1 MTIILGIK
9 MSVIRKSSEDCR
21 VFILGNVERYP
32 SDIAKVVAEKF
43 DISRQAANRHLQK
56 LVEENVLTIE
66 GKTKGRRY
74 SLKAQVTFT
83 KQYLLDKG
91 IAEDVVW
98 MQDIRPTL
106 GKLSDNVM
114 NIWDYCFTEM
124 FNNVIDHSSGSSVI
138 VRVSKSAVNT
148 RIEIQDNGVGI
159 FKKIQ
164 KQLGLSDERHAV
176 LELAKGKFTTDPAN
190 HTGEGIFFSSRACD
204 DYAIFSGGVY
214 FSHEFGKKED
224 WILEAKGLQGTTVI
238 MKLNNHTSRR
248 LKKVFDEYATVDG
261 YGFNKTVVPV
271 QLAQYGDDSLVSR
284 SQAKR
289 VLNRVDRFKTVLFD
303 FKGVDSIGQAFAD
316 EIFRVFAT
324 QHPGIEIVDI
334 RANKEVSNMI
344 LRARSAGIFLA
355 EDIAKNQ
362 NELF

>member
-1 MTIILGIK
+1 

-21 VFILGNVERYP
+21 SFILANVEKYP
-32 SDIAKVVAEKF
+32 SEISKRISEKF
-43 DISRQAANRHLQK
+43 KISRQAANKHLQK
-56 LVEENVLTIE
+56 LVEENVLAIE
-66 GKTKGRRY
+66 GNTKARIY
-74 SLKAQVTFT
+74 TLKAQVAFV
-83 KQYLLDKG
+83 KKYILAKG
-91 IAEDVVW
+91 LAEDTVW
-98 MQDIRPTL
+98 LQDIRPQL
-106 GKLSDNVM
+106 GKLPDNVM

-124 FNNVIDHSSGSSVI
+124 FNNVIDHSSGSLVV

-148 RIEIQDNGVGI
+148 RIEIQDDGVGI

-164 KQLGLSDERHAV
+164 KQLDLLDERHAV

-224 WILEAKGLQGTTVI
+224 WILETDGLKGTTVI

-248 LKKVFDEYATVDG
+248 LKKVFDEYATIDG
-261 YGFNKTVVPV
+261 FGFNKTVVPV
-271 QLAQYGDDSLVSR
+271 KLAQYGDDLLVSR

-303 FKGVDSIGQAFAD
+303 FTGVDSVGQAFAD

-324 QHPGIEIVDI
+324 QHPDIEIVDI

-344 LRARSAGIFLA
+344 SRARAAAGAFDENKELG
-355 EDIAKNQ
+355 AKQ
-362 NELF
+362 VDLF

>member
-1 MTIILGIK
+1 

-21 VFILGNVERYP
+21 SFILANIEKYP
-32 SDIAKVVAEKF
+32 SEISKKISEKF
-43 DISRQAANRHLQK
+43 SISRQAANKHLQK
-56 LVEENVLTIE
+56 LVEENVLAIE
-66 GKTKGRRY
+66 GKTKARIY
-74 SLKAQVTFT
+74 TLKAQVAFV
-83 KQYLLDKG
+83 KEYKLDNG
-91 IAEDVVW
+91 IAEDTVW
-98 MQDIRPTL
+98 LQDIRPKL
-106 GKLSDNVM
+106 GKLPDNVM

-124 FNNVIDHSSGSSVI
+124 FNNVIDHSSGNLVV

-148 RIEIQDNGVGI
+148 KIEIQDDGVGI

-164 KQLGLSDERHAV
+164 KQIGLLDERHAV

-224 WILEAKGLQGTTVI
+224 WILEADGLHGTTVV

-248 LKKVFDEYATVDG
+248 LKRVFDEYATVDG
-261 YGFNKTVVPV
+261 FGFNKTVVPV
-271 QLAQYGDDSLVSR
+271 KLAQYGDDLLVSR

-303 FKGVDSIGQAFAD
+303 FAGVDSVGQAFAD

-324 QHPGIEIVDI
+324 QHPNIEIVEI

-344 LRARSAGIFLA
+344 SRARVAAVEVNNNKLL
-355 EDIAKNQ
+355 DDKQ
-362 NELF
+362 VDLF

>member
-1 MTIILGIK
+1 

-21 VFILGNVERYP
+21 SFILTN
-32 SDIAKVVAEKF
+32 IEKF
-43 DISRQAANRHLQK
+43 PAEISKKISEKFNISRQAANKHLQK
-56 LVEENVLTIE
+56 LVEENVLVTE
-66 GKTKGRRY
+66 GKTKARIY
-74 SLKAQVTFT
+74 KLKAQLTFS
-83 KQYLLDKG
+83 KQYVLEDGL
-91 IAEDVVW
+91 AEDVIW
-98 MQDIRPTL
+98 SRDIKPKL
-106 GKLSDNVM
+106 GKLPDNVM

-124 FNNVIDHSSGSSVI
+124 FNNVIDHSAGTNVS

-148 RIEIQDNGVGI
+148 KIEIQDNGVGI

-164 KQLGLSDERHAV
+164 RQLGLLDERHAV

-190 HTGEGIFFSSRACD
+190 HSGEGIFFSSRACD

-224 WILEAKGLQGTTVI
+224 WILETEGLQGTTVI

-271 QLAQYGDDSLVSR
+271 KLAQYGDDSLISR

-289 VLNRVDRFKTVLFD
+289 VLNRVDRFKTVIFD
-303 FKGVDSIGQAFAD
+303 FTGVDSVGQAFAD

-324 QHPGIEIVDI
+324 QHPDI
-334 RANKEVSNMI
+334 DVVSVRANKDVANMI
-344 LRARSAGIFLA
+344 SRARIAAQQSDVS
-355 EDIAKNQ
+355 EDVGQ
-362 NELF
+362 

>member
-1 MTIILGIK
+1 

-21 VFILGNVERYP
+21 AFILANVEKHSSEISKKI
-32 SDIAKVVAEKF
+32 SDKF
-43 DISRQAANRHLQK
+43 NISRQAANKHLQK
-56 LVEENVLTIE
+56 LVEENVLAIE
-66 GKTKGRRY
+66 GKTKARIY
-74 SLKAQVTFT
+74 TLKAQVAFV
-83 KQYLLDKG
+83 KKYILGKG
-91 IAEDVVW
+91 VAEDIIW
-98 MQDIRPTL
+98 LQDIRPQL
-106 GKLSDNVM
+106 GKLPDNVM

-124 FNNVIDHSSGSSVI
+124 FNNVIDHSSGSLVV

-148 RIEIQDNGVGI
+148 RIEIQDDGVGI

-164 KQLGLSDERHAV
+164 KQLDLSDERHAV

-204 DYAIFSGGVY
+204 DYGIFSGGVY

-224 WILEAKGLQGTTVI
+224 WILETDGLQGTTVI

-248 LKKVFDEYATVDG
+248 LKKVFYEYATVDG
-261 YGFNKTVVPV
+261 FGFNKTVVPV
-271 QLAQYGDDSLVSR
+271 KLAQYGDDLLVSR

-303 FKGVDSIGQAFAD
+303 FTGVDSVGQAFAD

-324 QHPGIEIVDI
+324 QHPDIEIVDI

-344 LRARSAGIFLA
+344 SRARVAA
-355 EDIAKNQ
+355 ETLIENKVLDAKQ
-362 NELF
+362 VDLF

>member
-1 MTIILGIK
+1 

-21 VFILGNVERYP
+21 AFILANVEKHSSEISKKI
-32 SDIAKVVAEKF
+32 SDKF
-43 DISRQAANRHLQK
+43 NISRQAANKHLQK
-56 LVEENVLTIE
+56 LVEENVLAIE
-66 GKTKGRRY
+66 GKTKARIY
-74 SLKAQVTFT
+74 TLKAQVAFV
-83 KQYLLDKG
+83 KKYILGKG
-91 IAEDVVW
+91 VAEDIIW
-98 MQDIRPTL
+98 LQDIRPQL
-106 GKLSDNVM
+106 GKLPDNVM

-124 FNNVIDHSSGSSVI
+124 FNNVIDHSSGSLVV

-148 RIEIQDNGVGI
+148 RIEIQDDGVGI

-164 KQLGLSDERHAV
+164 KQLDLSDERHAV

-204 DYAIFSGGVY
+204 DYGIFSGGVY

-224 WILEAKGLQGTTVI
+224 WILETDGLQGTTVI

-248 LKKVFDEYATVDG
+248 LKKVFNEYATVDG
-261 YGFNKTVVPV
+261 FGFNKTVVPV
-271 QLAQYGDDSLVSR
+271 KLAQYGDDLLVSR

-303 FKGVDSIGQAFAD
+303 FTGVDSVGQAFAD

-324 QHPGIEIVDI
+324 QHPDIEIVDI

-344 LRARSAGIFLA
+344 SRARVAA
-355 EDIAKNQ
+355 ETLIENKVLDAKQ
-362 NELF
+362 VDLF

>member
-1 MTIILGIK
+1 
-9 MSVIRKSSEDCR
+9 MSVIRKSSEDYR
-21 VFILGNVERYP
+21 TFILANVEKYP
-32 SDIAKVVAEKF
+32 SEISKKVSEKF
-43 DISRQAANRHLQK
+43 NISRQAANKHLQK
-56 LVEENVLTIE
+56 LVEENVLEIE
-66 GKTKGRRY
+66 GKTKARVY
-74 SLKAQVTFT
+74 TLKAQVAFV
-83 KQYLLDKG
+83 KKYILGKG
-91 IAEDVVW
+91 IAEDIVW
-98 MQDIRPTL
+98 LQDIRPRL
-106 GKLSDNVM
+106 GKLPDNVM

-124 FNNVIDHSSGSSVI
+124 FNNVIDHSSGSFVI

-148 RIEIQDNGVGI
+148 RIEIQDDGVGI

-164 KQLGLSDERHAV
+164 KQLDLLDERHAV

-204 DYAIFSGGVY
+204 DYGIFSGEVY

-224 WILEAKGLQGTTVI
+224 WILETDGLQGTTVV

-261 YGFNKTVVPV
+261 FGFNKTVVPV
-271 QLAQYGDDSLVSR
+271 KLAQYGDDLLVSR

-303 FKGVDSIGQAFAD
+303 FTGVDSVGQAFAD

-324 QHPGIEIVDI
+324 QHPDIEIVDI

-344 LRARSAGIFLA
+344 FRARAAA
-355 EDIAKNQ
+355 EALVENKVLDAKQ
-362 NELF
+362 VDLF

>member
-1 MTIILGIK
+1 

-21 VFILGNVERYP
+21 AFILANVEKHSSEISKKI
-32 SDIAKVVAEKF
+32 SDKF
-43 DISRQAANRHLQK
+43 NISRQAANKHLQK
-56 LVEENVLTIE
+56 LVEENVLAIE
-66 GKTKGRRY
+66 GKTKARIY
-74 SLKAQVTFT
+74 TLKAQVAFV
-83 KQYLLDKG
+83 KKYILGKG
-91 IAEDVVW
+91 VAEDIVW
-98 MQDIRPTL
+98 LQDIRPQL
-106 GKLSDNVM
+106 GKLPDNVM

-124 FNNVIDHSSGSSVI
+124 FNNVIDHSSGSLVV

-148 RIEIQDNGVGI
+148 RIEIQDDGVGI

-164 KQLGLSDERHAV
+164 KQLDLSDERHAV

-204 DYAIFSGGVY
+204 DYGIFSGGVY

-224 WILEAKGLQGTTVI
+224 WILETDGLQGTTVI

-261 YGFNKTVVPV
+261 FGFNKTVVPV
-271 QLAQYGDDSLVSR
+271 KLAQYGDDLLVSR

-303 FKGVDSIGQAFAD
+303 FTGVDSVGQAFAD

-324 QHPGIEIVDI
+324 QHPDIEIVDI

-344 LRARSAGIFLA
+344 SRARVAA
-355 EDIAKNQ
+355 ETLIENKVLDAKQ
-362 NELF
+362 VDLF